1 MKTVKIP
8 ESASPWTCIIDGV
21 KYTYPSGVTMQ
32 VPDQVAALVEAYNKE
47 MEEPAY
53 WVPNAKVN
61 QDPKSSTPFTIG
73 ADEGGVYHVIDGKK
87 TYIGGADY
95 SNPGFTDATY
105 KAMLDGKNTT
115 SIFDIWW
122 PLSDNGQ
129 DSRYR
134 RLERFAKM
142 LADAWA
148 GKTYTLRGYAAG
160 VSSDTALTPL
170 DDLAGRSA
178 AVLATDTAP
187 GGEDWAEEDPMTWY
201 VRANALSLDDGTMNV
216 LAVEGEDE
224 FDITGETAPVYT
236 FALALWLKKVED
248 SSYEIKSWKTV
259 KAPGYRPYAESV
271 APDGKKRLLTWHPT
285 FGGGLTADGKLTSGA
300 GKAPY
305 IFASVATGLTNARK
319 WEGGNDGL
327 WADVDTE
334 WALDMWQLRHFNKEN
349 TGICNGCAS
358 FDFQP
363 TVALAEENVKRVLLK
378 KTDSA
383 NLVAGATVSVGEPG
397 ADNNIDRG
405 QDSMRSI
412 AHLARIT
419 SIADVTIDEVTYS
432 AVNLD
437 VDSPFTTTATT
448 RLSTM
453 PWHRGSTEA
462 LPGHKDGCCSSLPG
476 GKTPLRVAGVEL
488 LDGAYAT
495 GLDPL
500 YNITANAN
508 DSFDYAVYTCKDS
521 KKQSS
526 SITADYIDTGIRVTG
541 IVSGWNWVKHF
552 VNNTLG
558 VVFPDAFGGSSS
570 GWLKSVFIGTYSTG
584 VRCPWRYGEL
594 HYGSVDGLASSNANN
609 PTMNANWYGSPR
621 LSGSGKKRGEWTA

>member
-1 MKTVKIP
+1 MVTKVTHAPTLEGQQRANEILETQNKILAAIAAGS
-8 ESASPWTCIIDGV
+8 SA
-21 KYTYPSGVTMQ
+21 
-32 VPDQVAALVEAYNKE
+32 
-47 MEEPAY
+47 PA
-53 WVPNAKVN
+53 
-61 QDPKSSTPFTIG
+61 FI
-73 ADEGGVYHVIDGKK
+73 
-87 TYIGGADY
+87 
-95 SNPGFTDATY
+95 DATFGQ
-105 KAMLDGKNTT
+105 MLDGSNTT
-115 SIFDIWW
+115 AIFKSWW

-160 VSSDTALTPL
+160 VSSDPALTPM
-170 DDLAGRSA
+170 DDLTGRSA

-201 VRANALSLDDGTMNV
+201 VRANALSLADGTMNV
-216 LAVEGEDE
+216 LAVEGEDD
-224 FDITGETAPVYT
+224 FDITGENAPVYC

-248 SSYEIKSWKTV
+248 SSYETKSWKTA
-259 KAPGYRPYAESV
+259 KAPGYRPYAEAV

-305 IFASVATGLTNARK
+305 IFAAATTGQTAARK

-358 FDFQP
+358 FNFQP
-363 TVALAEENVKRVLLK
+363 TVAMAEENVKRVLLK
-378 KTDSA
+378 KTDAA
-383 NLVAGATVSVGEPG
+383 NLVVGATVSVGEPG
-397 ADNNIDRG
+397 ADNNIDRN
-405 QDSMRSI
+405 QTSMRSI

-462 LPGHKDGCCSSLPG
+462 LPGHKDGCCGSLTA

-488 LDGAYAT
+488 LDGACAT
-495 GLDPL
+495 GLGPL
-500 YNITANAN
+500 YNVTANAN
-508 DSFDYAVYTCKDS
+508 GGFDYAVYTCADS
-521 KKQSS
+521 KKQSG
-526 SITADYIDTGIRVTG
+526 SITADYTDTGIRGTG
-541 IVSGWNWVKHF
+541 IASGWSWVKHF
-552 VNNTLG
+552 ANNALG
-558 VVFPDAFGGSSS
+558 IIFPDTFGGSSS
-570 GWLKSVFIGTYSTG
+570 GWLKSAFNGAGSAG
-584 VRCPWRYGEL
+584 VRCPWRF
-594 HYGSVDGLASSNANN
+594 GSLSAGANAGLACGYGHVSPGYAD
-609 PTMNANWYGSPR
+609 WFGSPR
-621 LSGSGKKRGEWTA
+621 LSGCGKKRGEWTA